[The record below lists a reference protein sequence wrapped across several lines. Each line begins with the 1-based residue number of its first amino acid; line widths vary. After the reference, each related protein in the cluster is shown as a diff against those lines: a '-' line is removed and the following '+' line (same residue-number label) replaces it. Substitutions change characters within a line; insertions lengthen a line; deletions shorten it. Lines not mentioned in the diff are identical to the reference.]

1 MSALPTPKP
10 DPSAVLLTATLRAA
24 EHLGLGQR
32 ELGEILGIDRTS
44 VARLVKRGQLS
55 PKSKQV
61 ELALLLVRVYRS
73 LFALLGDNPA
83 QLRHWM
89 RTENLHLGGVPAERL
104 CTVQGL
110 VEAVSYLDAL
120 RGRN

>member
-1 MSALPTPKP
+1 MSALPAPKP

-44 VARLVKRGQLS
+44 VARMVKRGQLS
-55 PKSKQV
+55 PESKQG

-73 LFALLGDNPA
+73 LFALLGDNQA

-104 CTVQGL
+104 SSVQGL
-110 VEAVSYLDAL
+110 VETVSYLDAL